1 MTRNEFMNSI
11 FEEIGFY
18 YDECVNNILEETDSY
33 YEKNRVIE
41 AARNFPRSCI
51 NSDEN
56 L

>member
-1 MTRNEFMNSI
+1 MTRNEFMDSI
-11 FEEIGFY
+11 LKEIGFY
-18 YDECVNNILEETDSY
+18 YDECENSILEETDSY

-41 AARNFPRSCI
+41 AARNFPQSYI

>member
-11 FEEIGFY
+11 FEEIGSY
-18 YDECVNNILEETDSY
+18 YNECVNSILKEIDSY
-33 YEKNRVIE
+33 SKENEVIE
-41 AARNFPRSCI
+41 TARNFPQSCI